1 MASTCNIIISWSLEC
16 CSDWQTMVA
25 IDTQHL
31 CPHNRADMPKA
42 CDGFLS
48 TEIMLE
54 ARFCSTSTI
63 FLQKSFFEFH
73 FTNNYVLLLNNFF
86 LLEDNCF
93 TILCWFLPYINMNQH
108 RYTYVPSLL
117 TLPLIFRPIPPTVG
131 CHRANSHWLSVL
143 HLVMYMFASYSL
155 NSSHPPLPPLCP
167 QVHSLCLC
175 LHYCPANKFN
185 STIFLYFIGT
195 H

>member
-1 MASTCNIIISWSLEC
+1 MYPCQHISGLVCKKGKESKVASTCNIIISWSLEC

-31 CPHNRADMPKA
+31 CPHNRADEPKA

-48 TEIMLE
+48 AEIMLE

-86 LLEDNCF
+86 YWRIIALQYCAGF
-93 TILCWFLPYINMNQH
+93 CHTSTWISTGIHMSPPSW
-108 RYTYVPSLL
+108 PSLSSS
-117 TLPLIFRPIPPTVG
+117 TPPHPL
-131 CHRANSHWLSVL
+131 
-143 HLVMYMFASYSL
+143 
-155 NSSHPPLPPLCP
+155 
-167 QVHSLCLC
+167 
-175 LHYCPANKFN
+175 
-185 STIFLYFIGT
+185 
-195 H
+195 